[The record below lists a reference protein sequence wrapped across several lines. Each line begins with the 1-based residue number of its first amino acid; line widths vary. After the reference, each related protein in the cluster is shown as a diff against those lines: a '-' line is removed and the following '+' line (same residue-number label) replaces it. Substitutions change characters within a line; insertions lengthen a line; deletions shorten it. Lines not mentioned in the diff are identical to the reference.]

1 MLKPRIITFSLLF
14 ISLCISTSSFAESDI
29 TMHQVYLA
37 AAAGKFTEAQSMMD
51 KVLSEHPNSAKAHF
65 VEAELLAKQ
74 GQLNKAASELNIA
87 EALQPG
93 LTFAKPQSVKELKHK
108 IGAPSSNIMQT
119 NINNKTESTSGVKEW
134 LPTILLLM
142 GLVLIILLIVKT
154 HHPQALTIL
163 RQRLGNQLMEEWV
176 LALWATLPAVQ
187 LSAQG
192 L

>member
-1 MLKPRIITFSLLF
+1 MFKPRITAFSLLF

-87 EALQPG
+87 EGLQPG
-93 LTFAKPQSVKELKHK
+93 LTFAKPQSVKELKNK

-134 LPTILLLM
+134 LPTILLL
-142 GLVLIILLIVKT
+142 IE
-154 HHPQALTIL
+154 P
-163 RQRLGNQLMEEWV
+163 
-176 LALWATLPAVQ
+176 LAKLPTGKFCKPI
-187 LSAQG
+187 SAPEKPFF
-192 L
+192 